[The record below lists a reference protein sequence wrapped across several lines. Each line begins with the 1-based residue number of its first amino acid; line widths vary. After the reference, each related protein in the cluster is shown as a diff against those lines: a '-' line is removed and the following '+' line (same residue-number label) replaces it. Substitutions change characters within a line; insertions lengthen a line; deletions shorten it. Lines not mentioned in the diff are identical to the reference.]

1 VGFLFSLWLIKCLYS
16 PPPKKKS
23 NHFLYSFIKKK
34 ELLYDVSIDHH
45 AKRGE
50 DEKIKETEKHCA
62 AAQNKQ
68 TYTQGSILP

>member
-1 VGFLFSLWLIKCLYS
+1 VSLF
-16 PPPKKKS
+16 PPKKKIQS
-23 NHFLYSFIKKK
+23 FPLFIYSFIKKK
-34 ELLYDVSIDHH
+34 KLLYDVSIDHH

-68 TYTQGSILP
+68 TYIQGSILP